1 MTTPSSRSLAVLC
14 ALVAGVAGLSRPPA
28 QAQEVTTSDL
38 ETAAGD
44 TSSWLMYR
52 RDYHGHRF
60 VELDEITPENVD
72 RLHPA
77 WVFATGGENRGRE
90 ATPLVHDGVI
100 YLSADESRVFAID
113 ARTGEKKWGFEPE
126 MSDAVER
133 VYCCGSN
140 NRGVALFGELVYVGT
155 MDARL
160 IALHRETGAV
170 AWETVVVD
178 WQQGYSITG
187 APLVVDGLVLTG
199 ELRWTTYTIPG
210 PGEPGNDCRLR
221 LLDAGLNTT
230 ATGLAGRRDHC
241 GPGRGRQARMRKAPS
256 DCRDPRGRG
265 GSAPGD
271 EGAAWLCSLSCRPEP
286 ADRPA
291 EPDRLR

>member
-77 WVFATGGENRGRE
+77 WVFATGGENRGLE

-113 ARTGEKKWGFEPE
+113 ARTGAKKWGFEPE

-210 PGEPGNDCRLR
+210 PGEPGNDC
-221 LLDAGLNTT
+221 
-230 ATGLAGRRDHC
+230 
-241 GPGRGRQARMRKAPS
+241 KAPS
-256 DCRDPRGRG
+256 AR
-265 GSAPGD
+265 
-271 EGAAWLCSLSCRPEP
+271 CRPEHHSYWTSGP
-286 ADRPA
+286 TRSLRARTRSSGSNA
-291 EPDRLR
+291 KGTERLSGSQRSRWVCTWR